1 MVAMVFTEGQKGLQ
15 KEWKWREVSGLKI
28 PSGQLCGLEESQ
40 DIRERIFWL
49 QISRY
54 FTICYIFFFPLNVF
68 SLDLPYSC
76 PQRSQMWQE
85 YLEVSGRARWDSR
98 RHGNILQPIVLP
110 HSLEDSRMG
119 RYLGRWR
126 RSISGAPHS
135 THLSPRRISEFF
147 PGSCFPNW
155 LHGKPKTL
163 TLNGLSS
170 SCNAF
175 SSVSRGWTAWQ
186 TPYSGLKM
194 WRIHC
199 VDPLVMWIHWGL
211 GKPADS
217 K

>member
-1 MVAMVFTEGQKGLQ
+1 MVAMVLTEGQKGLQ

-28 PSGQLCGLEESQ
+28 PSGQLYGLEESQ

-85 YLEVSGRARWDSR
+85 YLEVSGRARWNSR

-126 RSISGAPHS
+126 RSISGAR
-135 THLSPRRISEFF
+135 TALTWVQG
-147 PGSCFPNW
+147 GS
-155 LHGKPKTL
+155 
-163 TLNGLSS
+163 LSS
-170 SCNAF
+170 FQVLVFQTGCMESPKHWHWMVSAPPAMC
-175 SSVSRGWTAWQ
+175 SV
-186 TPYSGLKM
+186 L
-194 WRIHC
+194 
-199 VDPLVMWIHWGL
+199 
-211 GKPADS
+211 
-217 K
+217 